1 MGVGRAAYD
10 GRHVRRAP
18 AVGVAG
24 CRRTTITSVRPPVDE
39 SRLREF
45 LTRLGELSKGP
56 GRVYLTGGATAL
68 AFDWRKA
75 TVDIDIRLDPEPEG
89 AFEAI
94 ARLKDELGVNVEL
107 ASPADFLPELPGWR
121 ERSLFIARFGDID
134 AFHYDPYAQA
144 LSKIERAHERDLA
157 DVRAML
163 ADGLVEP
170 ERLREL
176 FAAIRP
182 QLVRFPAVEPEA
194 LAGRLEEALG
204 D

>member
-1 MGVGRAAYD
+1 
-10 GRHVRRAP
+10 
-18 AVGVAG
+18 
-24 CRRTTITSVRPPVDE
+24 VRPPVDE

-45 LTRLGELSKGP
+45 LTRLGELSTGP
-56 GRVYLTGGATAL
+56 GRLYLTGGATAL
-68 AFDWRKA
+68 AFKWRAA
-75 TVDIDIRLDPEPEG
+75 TVDIDLRLDPEPEG

-94 ARLKDELGVNVEL
+94 ARLKEELGVNVEL

-121 ERSLFIARFGDID
+121 ERSLFIGRFGEID

-157 DVRAML
+157 DVRRML
-163 ADGLVEP
+163 ADGLVES

-176 FAAIRP
+176 FAAIRSR
-182 QLVRFPAVEPEA
+182 LLRYPAVEPEV
-194 LAGRLEEALG
+194 LAARLGEVLG

>member
-1 MGVGRAAYD
+1 
-10 GRHVRRAP
+10 
-18 AVGVAG
+18 
-24 CRRTTITSVRPPVDE
+24 VRPPVDE

-45 LTRLGELSKGP
+45 LTRLGELSRGS
-56 GRVYLTGGATAL
+56 GQAYLTGGATAL
-68 AFDWRKA
+68 AFRWRAA
-75 TVDIDIRLDPEPEG
+75 TVDIDLRLDPEPEG

-121 ERSLFIARFGDID
+121 ERSLFVGRFGEID
-134 AFHYDPYAQA
+134 VFHYDPYAQA

-157 DVRAML
+157 DVRSML
-163 ADGLVEP
+163 AEGLVEP

-182 QLVRFPAVEPEA
+182 RLVRYPAVEPEV
-194 LAGRLEEALG
+194 LADRLEEVLG
-204 D
+204 E

>member
-1 MGVGRAAYD
+1 M
-10 GRHVRRAP
+10 
-18 AVGVAG
+18 
-24 CRRTTITSVRPPVDE
+24 RPLVDE
-39 SRLREF
+39 RRLHEF
-45 LTRLGELSKGP
+45 LTRLGQLARGP
-56 GRVYLTGGATAL
+56 GRIYLTGGATAL
-68 AFDWRKA
+68 AFKWRAA
-75 TVDIDIRLDPEPEG
+75 TVDIDLRLDPEPEG

-121 ERSLFIARFGDID
+121 ERSLFIGRFGEID

-144 LSKIERAHERDLA
+144 LAKIERAHERDLA

-170 ERLREL
+170 ARLREL

-182 QLVRFPAVEPEA
+182 GLVRFPAVEPEV
-194 LAGRLEEALG
+194 LEARVEELLG
-204 D
+204 G